1 MHMVPL
7 QNECQSTPR
16 KLTLHDTIFNSYGN
30 FEFTIS
36 CMKMRGLMIPVQY
49 GDYDSKKAADLR
61 HGNILSP
68 QWLNLCN
75 V

>member
-1 MHMVPL
+1 MQLVPL

-30 FEFTIS
+30 FELTIS

-61 HGNILSP
+61 HGDILSL
-68 QWLNLCN
+68 QWLNLGHG
-75 V
+75 